1 MEKDTRSMFFDLE
14 NDSFR
19 LSCAVKM
26 LDAIHCAM
34 TEGCHAPESY
44 TDALFS
50 AYEYLR
56 EISDAIAGRI
66 REIFKTI
73 GYAANGDKTK

>member
-1 MEKDTRSMFFDLE
+1 MGKDTRSLFFDLE

-44 TDALFS
+44 
-50 AYEYLR
+50 YEYLR